1 MEKIILNLIKLQNQI
16 RINHWQTDSYAQH
29 KAFGSAY
36 DALDD
41 LLDSLV
47 ETYQGKYGKITL
59 SEEKTGIELTNIDNL
74 DFQSVLSEV
83 TDYLSET
90 FAQEIDET
98 KDTDCLNIR
107 DEILQELNKLKYL
120 LTLK

>member
-1 MEKIILNLIKLQNQI
+1 MIKIILNLIKLQNQI

-29 KAFGSAY
+29 VAFGETY
-36 DALDD
+36 NALDK
-41 LLDSLV
+41 LLDQLV
-47 ETYQGKYGKITL
+47 ETHQGKYKKLLLTED
-59 SEEKTGIELTNIDNL
+59 SASIELVNMTEL
-74 DFQSVLSEV
+74 DMQSVLSEV
-83 TDYLSET
+83 TDYISSN
-90 FAQEIDET
+90 FNQIIDDT